1 MATYNHGVRVLEN
14 PTSITAPILGTAGLQ
29 VVIGTS
35 PVNLAADPYNATNR
49 PMLAYSFAEAS
60 AAVGYNDDF
69 KNYNLCESIDASF
82 RVLNVAPIVL
92 INVLDPKV
100 HRKKNPDATLEVED
114 FVVVLK
120 QQGVLLDTVKVTK
133 SIGNALA
140 GLVGDGKRDKEFSPE
155 NIPPF
160 VEGTDYT
167 LAFDDDGNVIVT
179 VIPGSAAAEE
189 KYLRIESTSIDP
201 SAVTYEDII
210 GGYNVSTGEEKGLEV
225 IRQVFP
231 LLQLTPGLLVSP
243 GWSSQPNVGAA
254 IAAKCT
260 GINGVFSCEAVV
272 DLSTEEGTGAR
283 KYTDVMQA
291 KQKAGFVSP
300 RLSVEWPC
308 VKIGEKIYHASAIKA
323 ALTAYTDASNDDVP
337 SLSPS
342 NKLVSITGLCLADG
356 TEVIIDEQQANLV
369 NSYGVCTFN
378 NFSGWTTWGNN
389 TAIYPSSTDP
399 KDRWFCCR
407 RFFSWWENTFIL
419 TYHQRV
425 DNPNDPRQVEAIVDS
440 ENIRGNSY
448 TAQGKCAGAYI
459 EYRSE
464 DNPITDVLNGKMQFY
479 HHLAPFTP
487 AEDILDVFEFDPDL
501 LEAAFTGGE

>member
-1 MATYNHGVRVLEN
+1 MAYNHGVRVAEN
-14 PTSITAPILGTAGLQ
+14 PTSLTAPIEGTAGLQ
-29 VVIGTS
+29 VIIGVA
-35 PVNLAADPYNATNR
+35 PVNLAADPYNATNK
-49 PMLAYSFAEAS
+49 PLLAYSFAEAS
-60 AAVGYNDDF
+60 AAVGYCDNF
-69 KNYNLCESIDASF
+69 KDYNICESIDASF

-92 INVLDPKV
+92 INVLDPKT
-100 HRKKNPDATLEVED
+100 HKKALAEKTYEITDGQSVIDT
-114 FVVVLK
+114 F
-120 QQGVLLDTVKVTK
+120 GVLADKLKVKCGEREMT
-133 SIGNALA
+133 I
-140 GLVGDGKRDKEFSPE
+140 D
-155 NIPPF
+155 
-160 VEGTDYT
+160 TDYVVT
-167 LAFDDDGNVIVT
+167 FDDDGYAVITLVDPTGLEQQQLT
-179 VIPGSAAAEE
+179 VSGEV
-189 KYLRIESTSIDP
+189 IDP
-201 SAVTYEDII
+201 TTITYEDII

-231 LLQLTPGLLVSP
+231 LLQLTPGLIVCP
-243 GWSSQPNVGAA
+243 GWSKNPNVGAA

-260 GINGVFSCEAVV
+260 GINGVFSCEAIV
-272 DLSTEEGTGAR
+272 DLSTEQETGAR
-283 KYTDVMQA
+283 KYTDVMTA
-291 KQKAGFVSP
+291 KKNAGFVSP

-323 ALTAYTDASNDDVP
+323 ALTAYTDAANDDVP

-342 NKLVSITGLCLADG
+342 NKLVSITGLCLEDG
-356 TEVIIDEQQANLV
+356 TEVILDEQQANLV

-407 RFFSWWENTFIL
+407 RFFSWWENSFIL

-459 EYRSE
+459 EYRAQ

-487 AEDILDVFEFDPDL
+487 AEDIYDVFEFDPDL